1 MIGLC
6 GSIIELHSLCKKQ
19 FRQGGEKKKNHLMIW
34 VGGYQVACTW
44 QKLSREIQTAKE
56 HVRNVRS

>member
-19 FRQGGEKKKNHLMIW
+19 FRQGGEKKKSFHDLGRWIS
-34 VGGYQVACTW
+34 GG
-44 QKLSREIQTAKE
+44 LHMAKTE
-56 HVRNVRS
+56 